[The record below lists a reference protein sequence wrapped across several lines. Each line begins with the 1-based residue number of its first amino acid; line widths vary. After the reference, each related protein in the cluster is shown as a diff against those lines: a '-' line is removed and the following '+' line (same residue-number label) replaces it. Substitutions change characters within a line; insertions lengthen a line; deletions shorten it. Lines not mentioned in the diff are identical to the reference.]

1 MVRETKYYDLLGVS
15 PDASEA
21 DLKKAYRKLALKF
34 HPDKNPGDEEAA
46 NKFKDIS
53 HAFEILSDSEKRSV
67 YDRFGEAGLEGGAG
81 GMGGGMDPT
90 DLFSHLF
97 GMGGGRG
104 GPSAP
109 QGPRKGKDMAHVL
122 KVSLE
127 DLYRGK
133 TSKLALNKTVLCP
146 KCDGRGGKEGAVQK
160 CTGCRGQG
168 VRVQIRQLG
177 PMIQQFQT
185 PCPDC
190 SGTGETIRDKD
201 RCGECKGKKVTN
213 ERKILEIHIERGMKD
228 GQKIVFREEADQQ
241 PGMLPGDV
249 VIILEEKPHP
259 RFKRNGAMLL
269 MEQEV
274 DLLTALAGGQFA
286 VQHLDDRWLHV
297 SIIPGEVIH
306 PGCVKMIESEGFP
319 TQRHHEFG
327 DLIIT
332 FKVKFPEPSQL
343 SPEKL
348 AFLEKALPAR
358 MPLPD
363 LSKAEVDECVLA
375 EPKVGA
381 GGSAGGANGARGH
394 MDAMDEDDDE
404 HGHHGP
410 GVQCAS
416 Q

>member
-34 HPDKNPGDEEAA
+34 RASNPGDEEAA

-81 GMGGGMDPT
+81 
-90 DLFSHLF
+90 
-97 GMGGGRG
+97 
-104 GPSAP
+104 
-109 QGPRKGKDMAHVL
+109 GPRKGKDMAHVL

-160 CTGCRGQG
+160 CAGCRGQG

-343 SPEKL
+343 SP
-348 AFLEKALPAR
+348 PAR